1 MSAIKVSIITPAYN
15 AMPYLKYTVE
25 SVLQQTYPHWELL
38 IIDDGSSD
46 DTFACAEA
54 FAAADSRI
62 HAIKNEKNMGVAA
75 TRNRG
80 IELAEG
86 AYIAFLDS
94 DDMWREDKLMRQLTL
109 LQNAKADIAYSAYS
123 FIDANNTPL
132 GKPYLVPNTT
142 DFKKMLLE
150 NVIGLST
157 SMVKSDLL
165 KQHRFDSSFYHED
178 YVLWMELLRDT
189 AKAVG
194 DTDCLVQY
202 RVMAGTR
209 SANKINAAK
218 HRWLVYRDA
227 LGLSVWKSAFAFCG
241 YALAG
246 VKKRFKLNFS

>member
-1 MSAIKVSIITPAYN
+1 MLENPKVSIIIPAYN

-46 DTFACAEA
+46 ETFACAEA
-54 FAAADSRI
+54 YAAADSRI

-109 LQNAKADIAYSAYS
+109 LQSTKADIAYSAYS
-123 FIDANNTPL
+123 FVDANNTPL

-157 SMVKSDLL
+157 TMVKRNIL
-165 KQHRFDSSFYHED
+165 KQHRFNSDFYHED
-178 YVLWMELLRDT
+178 YVLWLELLRDT
-189 AKAVG
+189 AQAAG
-194 DTDCLVQY
+194 DKECLVQY
-202 RVMAGTR
+202 RAMKGTR
-209 SANKINAAK
+209 SANKLNAAR
-218 HRWLVYRDA
+218 HRWRVYRDA
-227 LGLSVWKSAFAFCG
+227 LGLNIWHSAISFVG
-241 YALAG
+241 YAIAG
-246 VKKRFKLNFS
+246 AKKRFLCK

>member
-1 MSAIKVSIITPAYN
+1 MLENPKVSIIIPAYN

-46 DTFACAEA
+46 ETFACAEA
-54 FAAADSRI
+54 YAAADSRI

-109 LQNAKADIAYSAYS
+109 LQSTKADIAYSAYS
-123 FIDANNTPL
+123 FVDANNTPL

-157 SMVKSDLL
+157 TMVKRNIL
-165 KQHRFDSSFYHED
+165 KQHRFNSDFYHED
-178 YVLWMELLRDT
+178 YVLWLELLRDT
-189 AKAVG
+189 AQAAG
-194 DTDCLVQY
+194 DKECLVQY
-202 RVMAGTR
+202 RAMRGTR
-209 SANKINAAK
+209 SANKLNAAR
-218 HRWLVYRDA
+218 HRWRVYRDA
-227 LGLSVWKSAFAFCG
+227 LGLNIWHSAISFVG
-241 YALAG
+241 YAIAG
-246 VKKRFKLNFS
+246 AKKRLR

>member
-1 MSAIKVSIITPAYN
+1 
-15 AMPYLKYTVE
+15 MPYLKYTVE

-46 DTFACAEA
+46 ETFACAEA
-54 FAAADSRI
+54 YAAADSRI

-109 LQNAKADIAYSAYS
+109 LQSTKADIAYSAYS
-123 FIDANNTPL
+123 FVDANNTPL

-157 SMVKSDLL
+157 TMVKRNIL
-165 KQHRFDSSFYHED
+165 KQHRFNSDFYHED
-178 YVLWMELLRDT
+178 YVLWLELLRDT
-189 AKAVG
+189 AQAAG
-194 DTDCLVQY
+194 DKECLVQY
-202 RVMAGTR
+202 RAMRGTR
-209 SANKINAAK
+209 SANKLNAAR
-218 HRWLVYRDA
+218 HRWRVYRDA
-227 LGLSVWKSAFAFCG
+227 LGLNIWHSAISFVG
-241 YALAG
+241 YAIAG
-246 VKKRFKLNFS
+246 AKKRLR